1 MCPTLSLPPP
11 HLYLAYTSEK
21 FHRGGRQ
28 TNAPRTNTQPVGL
41 SLGEHTM
48 TKKKKGPA
56 VIASPCLM
64 WSDDGSSL
72 ARR

>member
-1 MCPTLSLPPP
+1 MCLTRRLSPPR
-11 HLYLAYTSEK
+11 LYLCASEK
-21 FHRGGRQ
+21 FHGGGGK

-48 TKKKKGPA
+48 TKKGPA

-64 WSDDGSSL
+64 WSDDGSPL